1 MSGSKWRCEIRTG
14 NPREF
19 ICHGFGNKAEF
30 RKVPGVA
37 FRSSPLRKGSYST
50 EGTARSM
57 SKASGSGGSLSK
69 TPGSSSTVLP
79 PAPLLGSFDIGNK
92 SRMSTDTK
100 ELKWERRK
108 KSGYAP
114 SIRSGCTMALWA
126 NKDIGILFGGVK
138 DDDQSEESLVS
149 EFYNDLSVN
158 IVLP

>member
-1 MSGSKWRCEIRTG
+1 M
-14 NPREF
+14 
-19 ICHGFGNKAEF
+19 
-30 RKVPGVA
+30 
-37 FRSSPLRKGSYST
+37 
-50 EGTARSM
+50 
-57 SKASGSGGSLSK
+57 K

-79 PAPLLGSFDIGNK
+79 STALLGPFDIGNK

-100 ELKWERRK
+100 EFKWERRK

-126 NKDIGILFGGVK
+126 NKDIGVLFGGVK

-158 IVLP
+158 CVASKTIGKG